1 MIKSCRTMMVG
12 LVGLWLGGCSVV
24 VFEDSA
30 ACPAQKTCPIDAT
43 KVAPVPKGT
52 EPNELEQDDTAQNI
66 TSADETASSASQQQ
80 GTVGQTASMSA
91 VDVVNQIDG
100 HLSYFDVDSAALR
113 TPTVSGLLFV
123 AEYLKAN
130 PTGRILVEGHCDER
144 GTRDYNIA
152 LGHKRAEAVRK
163 QLARMGVDQQRITTK
178 SFGKE
183 RPAMR
188 GTSPETWAKNRRT
201 VIRIRGE

>member
-1 MIKSCRTMMVG
+1 MKICRT
-12 LVGLWLGGCSVV
+12 LRAAFIGLWLSGCSVV
-24 VFEDSA
+24 VFEDGP
-30 ACPAQKTCPIDAT
+30 ACPADRACPVVEMPPAAPADVAPAKAENVAPAKTPDQALDQAPTEAAT
-43 KVAPVPKGT
+43 KQAKI
-52 EPNELEQDDTAQNI
+52 DI
-66 TSADETASSASQQQ
+66 K
-80 GTVGQTASMSA
+80 
-91 VDVVNQIDG
+91 IDG
-100 HLSYFDVDSAALR
+100 YLSYFDYDSAVLSQQ
-113 TPTVSGLLFV
+113 TLSGLVFV
-123 AEYLKAN
+123 ADYLKSN
-130 PTGRILVEGHCDER
+130 PAVQILVEGHCDER

-163 QLARMGVDQQRITTK
+163 QLARMGVDQRRITTK